1 MVRYRLEPD
10 IPLETARTESIEM
23 DLYFYVTRDQSDY
36 IVQSLASEAG
46 QIGKTEPKSGLSRK
60 EAEKRLEFYG
70 RNEIYQRQKISFLA
84 IARHEITEPMIL
96 LLLFIGV
103 VYSFSGELFD
113 SITIIVVIVLL
124 VTVEVNNEYRAKKAI
139 SALAEIA
146 APRARVIRE
155 GVITIIDAF
164 DVVPGD
170 LLVLTAGTRVAAD
183 ARIRRSIGIQADE
196 SALTGESYPV
206 GKTSGDEIA
215 AGTVIVTGEGDAE
228 VLVTGKDTR
237 VGKLAAT
244 AQSIRP
250 PKTRLQLEMKS
261 LAGKLVY
268 IAAFFTILI
277 TVVGILR
284 GNDPRVMIL
293 TGLSLAFATIPEELP
308 IIITMVLGLGSY
320 QLSKENFLIK
330 QLQAAEVLGTT
341 TVIVTD
347 KTGTLTESRMRVA
360 ALYPPNEP
368 AVMNTALRAIP
379 PYSVSP
385 IDQAIKNYADDR
397 GFTVPDT
404 EIFRQR
410 EFGDGRKSR
419 SVLRRENGET
429 ILYLTGAPEEVFS
442 LCIGVPPQAEQAL
455 LEETRQGRRVVSVA
469 DKTIPVDY
477 AEHDFVELERG
488 LHLEGLISFEDPP
501 REGVKE
507 TIARAEEA
515 GIRTIMVTG
524 DHPSTASTIARNV
537 GIYRDEGRLLTGKD
551 LDSMDEQAMRSAVH
565 EVSVFARTTP
575 DHKYRIVRALQDND
589 EVVAVTGD
597 GINDALALRGADIG
611 IAMGIRGTDVAKDAA
626 DAVLADDNYITI
638 TNGIF
643 EGRKFADNLRK
654 GIRYYLSIKLA
665 LILIFL
671 LPVFAGIELPFAPIQ
686 IIILELFMDLGASAG
701 FVAEPAEGDIYHRSP
716 GNPKEGVLTRQVVRD
731 IFINGFVLFLVVMM
745 VYFAAGRY
753 TTDPRQVQTFTFCA
767 WIFGH
772 VALAYA
778 SRTDRSPLRITG
790 FFTNR
795 VINLWAIAAIV
806 FLFAAI
812 YLPVL
817 NRATSLQQVPLATVL
832 LIAVLVTGLVN
843 LLGIRKIILRR
854 GKARTARF

>member
-1 MVRYRLEPD
+1 ME
-10 IPLETARTESIEM
+10 
-23 DLYFYVTRDQSDY
+23 DQ
-36 IVQSLASEAG
+36 
-46 QIGKTEPKSGLSRK
+46 KRGLSQE
-60 EAEKRLEFYG
+60 EAKKRLERYG
-70 RNEIYQRQKISFLA
+70 YNEIYKRQRISFLG
-84 IARHEITEPMIL
+84 IAKHEITEPMIL

-103 VYSFSGELFD
+103 VYSISGALFD
-113 SITIIVVIVLL
+113 AITIIVVIVLL
-124 VTVEVNNEYRAKKAI
+124 VVVEVNNEYRAKKAI
-139 SALAEIA
+139 AALSEIT
-146 APRARVIRE
+146 APRTRVIRE
-155 GVITIIDAF
+155 GEIVEIDALT
-164 DVVPGD
+164 VVPGD

-183 ARIRRSIGIQADE
+183 ARIRHSIGIQVDE
-196 SALTGESYPV
+196 SALTGESFPV
-206 GKTSGDEIA
+206 GKAPDDEIA
-215 AGTVIVTGEGDAE
+215 AGTVVVTGEGDAG
-228 VLVTGKDTR
+228 VLATGKDTHL
-237 VGKLAAT
+237 GKLAAT
-244 AQSIRP
+244 VQIIRP

-284 GNDPRVMIL
+284 GNDLRTMIL

-308 IIITMVLGLGSY
+308 IIITMVLGLGAY
-320 QLSKENFLIK
+320 QLSKENFLVK

-347 KTGTLTESRMRVA
+347 KTGTLTESRMRVVA
-360 ALYPPNEP
+360 MYPPDEP
-368 AVMNTALRAIP
+368 AVLNAALQAIP

-385 IDQAIKNYADDR
+385 MDR
-397 GFTVPDT
+397 AVENCAENRGLGLPDS
-404 EIFRQR
+404 EILRQR
-410 EFGDGRKSR
+410 EFGNGRKSR
-419 SVLRRENGET
+419 SVLRRQNEEML
-429 ILYLTGAPEEVFS
+429 LYTTGAPEEIFS
-442 LCIGVPPQAEQAL
+442 LCRDVPAEAEETLIEETERGRRVIAVAVRKIPEDEQAL
-455 LEETRQGRRVVSVA
+455 
-469 DKTIPVDY
+469 DIP
-477 AEHDFVELERG
+477 ELEKG
-488 LHLEGLISFEDPP
+488 LQLEGLISFEDPP
-501 REGVKE
+501 RDGVRE
-507 TIARAEEA
+507 TVTRAQEA

-524 DHPSTASTIARNV
+524 DHPGTARTIARDV
-537 GIYRDEGRLLTGKD
+537 GIYRDGGRLLTGRD
-551 LDSMDEQAMRSAVH
+551 LDTMDEQDIQSAVR

-575 DHKYRIVRALQDND
+575 DHKYRIVQALQND
-589 EVVAVTGD
+589 DQVVAVTGD

-654 GIRYYLSIKLA
+654 GIRYYLSIKFA

-701 FVAEPAEGDIYHRSP
+701 FVSEPAERDIYHRPP
-716 GNPKEGVLTRQVVRD
+716 GNPKEGVLTRPVVWD
-731 IFINGFVLFLVVMM
+731 IVINGILLFAAVMI
-745 VYFAAGRY
+745 VYFAARQY
-753 TTDPRQVQTFTFCA
+753 AADPRQVQTYAFSA

-772 VALAYA
+772 IALAYA
-778 SRTDRSPLRITG
+778 SRTERSSLRKIG

-817 NRATSLQQVPLATVL
+817 NRATGLQHVPVLMVL
-832 LIAVLVTGLVN
+832 LIAGLVIGLVS
-843 LLGIRKIILRR
+843 LLGVRKAILQQ
-854 GKARTARF
+854 GMSELSDDDGG